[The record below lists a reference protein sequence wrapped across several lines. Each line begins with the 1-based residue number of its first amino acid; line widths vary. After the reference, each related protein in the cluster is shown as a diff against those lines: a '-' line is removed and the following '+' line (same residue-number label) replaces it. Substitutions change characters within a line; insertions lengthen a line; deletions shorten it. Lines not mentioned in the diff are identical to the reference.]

1 MYGDILEALI
11 MASTRT
17 LITLPVEDKRWLI
30 DYSRAHGISIAE
42 AVRRGIHNLKLSERQ
57 NLYAA
62 LLNRTQG
69 IWQKGDGLDYQE
81 KIRAEWG
88 DA

>member
-1 MYGDILEALI
+1 MVRTQIQLTERQAKGVKA
-11 MASTRT
+11 MA
-17 LITLPVEDKRWLI
+17 
-30 DYSRAHGISIAE
+30 RAQGISAAE
-42 AVRRGIHNLKLSERQ
+42 LIRRAIDDLIRSGIHDLKLSERH

-69 IWQKGDGLDYQE
+69 IWQKGDWLEYQE
-81 KIRAEWG
+81 KIRADWG